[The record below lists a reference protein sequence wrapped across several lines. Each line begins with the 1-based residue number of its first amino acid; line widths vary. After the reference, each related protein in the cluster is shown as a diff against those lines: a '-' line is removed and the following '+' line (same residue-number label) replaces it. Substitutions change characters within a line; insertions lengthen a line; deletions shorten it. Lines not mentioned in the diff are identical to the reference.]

1 MFYLFGSFPEDEF
14 SNSQR
19 DYPSSYPSS
28 STTDFDN
35 KGRNDQ
41 TGNTGKLN
49 LSDRKN
55 FIMNYLQP
63 ALEVEVIEMTIPD
76 NPRNSIQR
84 YKLTRLGK
92 KILEETKNK

>member
-1 MFYLFGSFPEDEF
+1 MSFPIL
-14 SNSQR
+14 
-19 DYPSSYPSS
+19 
-28 STTDFDN
+28 
-35 KGRNDQ
+35 KGITPQVTLQVRQLISIIKEEMTRQEIQD
-41 TGNTGKLN
+41 KLN

-76 NPRNSIQR
+76 NPRSSIQR